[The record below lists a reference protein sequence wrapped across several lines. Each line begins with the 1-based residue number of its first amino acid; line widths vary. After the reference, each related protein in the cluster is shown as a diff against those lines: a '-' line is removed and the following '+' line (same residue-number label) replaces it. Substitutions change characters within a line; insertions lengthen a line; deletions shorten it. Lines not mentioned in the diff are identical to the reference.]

1 MENNSTI
8 HQIEP
13 LGRLLA
19 LTGKSFLQV
28 LNEKLSYLDFQR
40 NYLALML
47 IELGEGNLTQKELA
61 RLLETDKVSV
71 VRVVDYL
78 GSKGYV
84 ERVESSVD
92 RRKYCLTLTEKA
104 KEVLPGIKKSMQETT
119 AAAFE
124 GLTGLQQS
132 EFISTLGQIKKNLSK
147 AKNIGL

>member
-1 MENNSTI
+1 MENNPVI
-8 HQIEP
+8 QQIQP

-28 LNEKLSYLDFQR
+28 LNEKLSYLDIER

-84 ERVESSVD
+84 ERVASSVD
-92 RRKYCLTLTEKA
+92 RRKYCLTLTDKA
-104 KEVLPGIKKSMQETT
+104 KGVLPGIKKSMQETT
-119 AAAFE
+119 ATAFK
-124 GLTGLQQS
+124 GLTESQQR
-132 EFISTLGQIKKNLSK
+132 EFITSLEQIKRNLSK
-147 AKNIGL
+147 